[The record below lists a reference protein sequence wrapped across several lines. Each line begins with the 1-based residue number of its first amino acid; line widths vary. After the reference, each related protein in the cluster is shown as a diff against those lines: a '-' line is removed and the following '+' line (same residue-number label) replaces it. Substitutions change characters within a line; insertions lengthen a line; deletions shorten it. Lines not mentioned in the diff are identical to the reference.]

1 MVNALE
7 VTVGNEEV
15 GLDTELQTDR
25 GRNYGDVMVSGTR
38 IDHYPANGS
47 YTIVF
52 YPIGDEAK
60 IRSKLRI
67 NEPRT
72 KEVPGMSHE
81 DVEQTFSEK
90 IMGANVRPNT
100 RTDEKGYIINSYN
113 WEHVRMIQLFIDIL

>member
-7 VTVGNEEV
+7 VTVGNEEA
-15 GLDTELQTDR
+15 GLDTGLQTDR

-38 IDHYPANGS
+38 IDHYSANGS

-52 YPIGDEAK
+52 YPIGDEVK

-81 DVEQTFSEK
+81 DVEQTCSEK
-90 IMGANVRPNT
+90 IIEANVRPNT
-100 RTDEKGYIINSYN
+100 RTDKEGYIMNSYN
-113 WEHVRMIQLFIDIL
+113 QKDIRMVQLFIDIL